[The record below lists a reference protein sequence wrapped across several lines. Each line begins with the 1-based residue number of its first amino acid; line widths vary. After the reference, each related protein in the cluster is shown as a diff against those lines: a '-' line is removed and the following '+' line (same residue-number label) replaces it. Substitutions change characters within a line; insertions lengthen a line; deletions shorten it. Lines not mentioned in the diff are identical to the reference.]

1 MLGFG
6 GWAFFKFG
14 RDFYGFVPLSGFAI
28 SPAVGRE
35 SVGGRASVLGLVGGW
50 VAFEF
55 GRDFYGFVPLSGFA
69 ISLKSIGNA
78 WGQPGGY
85 FIPPRVG
92 GVDYFVGGWFLPE

>member
-1 MLGFG
+1 M
-6 GWAFFKFG
+6 
-14 RDFYGFVPLSGFAI
+14 
-28 SPAVGRE
+28 GRE

-55 GRDFYGFVPLSGFA
+55 GRDFFGFVPLSGFA

-85 FIPPRVG
+85 FIPPGVG